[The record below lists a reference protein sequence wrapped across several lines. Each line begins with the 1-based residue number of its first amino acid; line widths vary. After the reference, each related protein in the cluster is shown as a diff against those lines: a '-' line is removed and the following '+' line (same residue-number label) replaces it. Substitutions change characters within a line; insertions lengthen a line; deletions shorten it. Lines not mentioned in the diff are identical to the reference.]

1 MCNLCEAL
9 VKCDKHHKAK
19 VIINPERTYKDP
31 FGMVWVDEPVYMEVN
46 HDEDTLEPYAFIF
59 GGAAHRKETDGV
71 SYGNK
76 GFDIRFCPFCGEKL
90 Y

>member
-1 MCNLCEAL
+1 MCNKCEKL
-9 VKCDKHHKAK
+9 IKCDKYHKASSL
-19 VIINPERTYKDP
+19 INPEIEFTDCY
-31 FGMVWVDEPVYMEVN
+31 GEVWIGEEVRMEIN
-46 HDEDTLEPYAFIF
+46 HDEITLEPEAFIF
-59 GGAAHRKETDGV
+59 GGAVHRKSEPAI